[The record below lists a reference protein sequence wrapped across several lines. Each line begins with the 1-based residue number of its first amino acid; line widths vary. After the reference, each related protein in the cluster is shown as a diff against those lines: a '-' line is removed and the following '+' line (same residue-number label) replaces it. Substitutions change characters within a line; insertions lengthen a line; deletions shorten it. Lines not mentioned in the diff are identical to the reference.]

1 MTIFR
6 IPIFLLT
13 IVHDGNWK
21 INAEI
26 CSIFVHSIDIFLA
39 KERENVSHWNIMEKV
54 PVWRTFSGV
63 PSGWDGSGT
72 DGERYTL
79 RLQIAKSFV
88 GCEQNRFPGGKKGFS
103 RKKMKI
109 PPCLLGLVVLV
120 CISVKIGCFG
130 GFCRKSSLFQTRNE
144 MVFTVFN
151 S

>member
-54 PVWRTFSGV
+54 PDWRTFSGM
-63 PSGWDGSGT
+63 PSGWDGSGA

-88 GCEQNRFPGGKKGFS
+88 RCEQNRFPCGKERVFPEKNENSPLPFGF
-103 RKKMKI
+103 
-109 PPCLLGLVVLV
+109 
-120 CISVKIGCFG
+120 GCASMYFG
-130 GFCRKSSLFQTRNE
+130 KDWMFRGILPEKLSFSDPE
-144 MVFTVFN
+144 
-151 S
+151 